1 MRESVIFMLHST
13 SVSVIDL
20 FVFGHNSWNA
30 TNMHCQIM
38 WLAHDCWCPRL
49 LVPTID
55 LIKYS
60 SVFDHQHGG
69 RGVTGKPSIQ
79 SNFLCFYNQ
88 TSPSCWLK
96 NKKIKYVYDKE
107 LSQIFALWQ
116 EARNQTSFLKGNTEL
131 RQRLQVCMIRYVGM
145 CRREIWSCCLN
156 GIYSTNS

>member
-1 MRESVIFMLHST
+1 MTLPIMRESVIFMLHST

-79 SNFLCFYNQ
+79 SNFLC
-88 TSPSCWLK
+88 K
-96 NKKIKYVYDKE
+96 NIKKRHLLVDSRIKKLSTCTIKNWVKSLLYDRRRETKHLFWKE
-107 LSQIFALWQ
+107 IQNCDNVF
-116 EARNQTSFLKGNTEL
+116 
-131 RQRLQVCMIRYVGM
+131 RYVWLGM
-145 CRREIWSCCLN
+145 
-156 GIYSTNS
+156 